1 VSQGWVH
8 RFDEAADDSYRA
20 LVEAAPD
27 AFVTV
32 DEHGAVVAWNP
43 AAERLFGQPADETLG
58 RPFEEVLPERPE
70 AGCDRLGITRLL
82 EEPTSA
88 AVSGRVV
95 ELDAVGRGGT
105 VFPVEVSV
113 CPWEA
118 HGRRYLTAIVR
129 DLTEWR
135 RTQDELMH
143 RALHD
148 PLTGLPNRTLILDRL
163 EGALA
168 RAGRHT
174 GIVVVLYLDL
184 DGFKVVN
191 DTWGHAAG
199 DHVLAQVGQRLSAA
213 VRPGDTVARMGGDEF
228 VVVCE
233 DVLEDA
239 EAALIAERL
248 REAFDE
254 PFQLESQSMRLA
266 VSIGVAIATDASPT
280 PASLLRDADAG
291 LYRTKARRADGVL
304 GNE

>member
-8 RFDEAADDSYRA
+8 RFDEAADDVYRA

-43 AAERLFGQPADETLG
+43 AAERLFGHPADETLG
-58 RPFEEVLPERPE
+58 RPFEQLLPECHE
-70 AGCDRLGITRLL
+70 AGGDRLGITHLL
-82 EEPTSA
+82 EERTSTA
-88 AVSGRVV
+88 SSGRVV
-95 ELDAVGRGGT
+95 EVDAVGGGGT
-105 VFPVEVSV
+105 VFPAEVAL
-113 CPWEA
+113 CPWQA

-129 DLTEWR
+129 DITERR
-135 RTQDELMH
+135 RTQDELTH

-174 GIVVVLYLDL
+174 GTVAALYLDL

-199 DHVLAQVGQRLSAA
+199 DHVLAQVGERLSAA

-233 DVLEDA
+233 EVLDDA
-239 EAALIAERL
+239 EATRIAERL

-254 PFQLESQSMRLA
+254 PFQLESMSIRLA
-266 VSIGVAIATDASPT
+266 VSIGVALASDASPT
-280 PASLLRDADAG
+280 PAGLLGDADAA
-291 LYRTKARRADGVL
+291 LYRTKTRPLPGR
-304 GNE
+304 

>member
-1 VSQGWVH
+1 VSHAWVQ
-8 RFDEAADDSYRA
+8 RFDEIADDVYRA
-20 LVEAAPD
+20 LVEGAPD

-58 RPFEEVLPERPE
+58 RPLEEVFPARHET
-70 AGCDRLGITRLL
+70 GDDRLGITHVLD
-82 EEPTSA
+82 EAMST
-88 AVSGRVV
+88 AVPGRVV
-95 ELDAVGRGGT
+95 EIDAVDGGGT
-105 VFPVEVSV
+105 VFPVQVSL
-113 CPWEA
+113 CPWQA
-118 HGRRYLTAIVR
+118 HGRHYLTAIVR

-135 RTQDELMH
+135 RTQDELLH

-163 EGALA
+163 DGALA

-174 GIVVVLYLDL
+174 GTVAALYLDL

-199 DHVLAQVGQRLSAA
+199 DQVLAQVGQRLGAA

-228 VVVCE
+228 VVVCD

-239 EAALIAERL
+239 EAARIAERL

-254 PFQLESQSMRLA
+254 PFQLESRAMRLA
-266 VSIGVAIATDASPT
+266 VSIGVAIATDASVT
-280 PASLLRDADAG
+280 PASLLRDADAA
-291 LYRTKARRADGVL
+291 LYRTKHAAAPRR
-304 GNE
+304 